1 MVKID
6 IQKIEDTI
14 LQEIEGLKG
23 MPSVDPKAN
32 IDKDCKP
39 GAIGFRSQILV
50 EIMGRLEEILEV
62 EIPNNC
68 YIFRDTDG
76 IRELNIRDAA
86 EKLQKIAKPW
96 KRKQV

>member
-6 IQKIEDTI
+6 VQKIEDTI
-14 LQEIEGLKG
+14 LQEIESLKG
-23 MPSVDPKAN
+23 MPSVDPDAK

-39 GAIGFRSQILV
+39 GIIGIRSQILV
-50 EIMGRLEEILEV
+50 NIMGRLEEILEV

-76 IRELNIRDAA
+76 IRELNIREAA
-86 EKLQKIAKPW
+86 EKLQKIAKPC
-96 KRKQV
+96 KTTN